1 MSIGT
6 RHCRGVAH
14 VRVRDGANR
23 GLAVCEVLLERDVRA
38 PDLLSRPAVNRGY
51 LLRRCKSVCGLLCID
66 IGSLC
71 LAVAFAHL
79 VLSQAH
85 GTARAFQPIQ
95 FAVLAAALV
104 AVFAVHRLYG
114 LRASRG
120 SRRRQLKA
128 GLWVLAAALVLN
140 GIATVWVPLDVLV
153 VWLTATCLL
162 MTGRAVY
169 DLCLKA
175 AFGVDPESKRVIV
188 LGSETSFCDFKRK
201 LSVRPG
207 LTLVGIVG
215 DMVSAGDR
223 RRGPDSGIP
232 SLGSLA
238 DIEAIVQR
246 ARPDELL
253 VVDREVE
260 SGHLVEL
267 AAVCRRQR
275 LVLKLA
281 DLEMRFSES
290 GVSLVPG
297 LGEALF
303 VSPSSAQS
311 GAAWLFKR
319 GLDVVVA
326 LVLLVLCSPLLLL
339 IAVAVKLTSSGPVF
353 YAAPRVGLGQRQ
365 FSCYKFRTMRA
376 DAADLQ
382 AQLEARNEA
391 DGAIFKIRDDPRVTP
406 LGRWLRA
413 LSLDELPQLVNVLCG
428 DMSLVGPRPLP
439 LRDNEL
445 LAAWHKQRHVVLP
458 GMTGLWQVNGRSER
472 SFADMIRLDLR
483 YIDSW
488 SIWLDLAILLRTVR
502 VVVSSRGA
510 C

>member
-1 MSIGT
+1 
-6 RHCRGVAH
+6 
-14 VRVRDGANR
+14 VRVWDAANR
-23 GLAVCEVLLERDVRA
+23 GLAVHEVLLERDVRA

-51 LLRRCKSVCGLLCID
+51 LLRRCTSVCVLLCID

-71 LAVAFAHL
+71 LAVAFARL
-79 VLSQAH
+79 VLSRVH
-85 GTARAFQPIQ
+85 GTARAFQPIH

-114 LRASRG
+114 LRAARS

-128 GLWVLAAALVLN
+128 GVWVLAAALVLN
-140 GIATVWVPLDVLV
+140 GIATLWVPLDVFV
-153 VWLTATCLL
+153 AWLATMCLL
-162 MTGRAVY
+162 MAGRAAY
-169 DLCLKA
+169 DAYLKA
-175 AFGVDPESKRVIV
+175 AFGVDPETKRVIV
-188 LGSETSFCDFKRK
+188 LGSDTSFVDFNRK
-201 LSVRPG
+201 FSARPG
-207 LTLVGIVG
+207 LTMVGIVG
-215 DMVSAGDR
+215 DTVPAGDR
-223 RRGPDSGIP
+223 RLGSDSGIP

-238 DIEAIVQR
+238 DIETIVQST
-246 ARPDELL
+246 RPDELL

-260 SGHLVEL
+260 VRHLVDL

-281 DLEMRFSES
+281 DLEMRFGEA

-303 VSPSSAQS
+303 VSASSVQS

-319 GLDVVVA
+319 GLDIVVA

-339 IAVAVKLTSSGPVF
+339 IAVAVKLTSPGPVF
-353 YAAPRVGLGQRQ
+353 YAAPRVGLGQRR
-365 FSCYKFRTMRA
+365 FTCYKFRTMRA
-376 DAADLQ
+376 DAAGLQ

-391 DGAIFKIRDDPRVTP
+391 DGAIFKIQDDPRITP
-406 LGRWLRA
+406 LGRWLRK
-413 LSLDELPQLVNVLCG
+413 LSLDELPQLVNVLRG

-458 GMTGLWQVNGRSER
+458 GMTGLWQVDGRSAR

-488 SIWLDLAILLRTVR
+488 SVWLDLTILLRTVG